1 MTGIDLSADV
11 PRPTPSRPRWRLPAS
26 RGGLAWMVVVVI
38 IGILVAV
45 QFGRQVY
52 ANWEIGQ
59 RAAAIE
65 AEIAAVD
72 AQNAQL
78 RQELTYLQSDAYV
91 SAEAR
96 RLANLGEPGDQ
107 VLIIPQV
114 PKRRSPRSS
123 PPRPR
128 RRGRCSSSGSISSSG
143 PRADLNG
150 PWLSRLAPLRA
161 PPSGDDGGHRS
172 RPAGRPPAPRA
183 TRRLRSSR
191 SSPRT

>member
-26 RGGLAWMVVVVI
+26 RGGLAWMVVVAI

-59 RAAAIE
+59 RADAIE
-65 AEIAAVD
+65 AQIAAVE
-72 AQNAQL
+72 AENAQL
-78 RQELTYLQSDAYV
+78 RQELSYLQSDAYI

-107 VLIIPQV
+107 VLIIPA
-114 PKRRSPRSS
+114 
-123 PPRPR
+123 
-128 RRGRCSSSGSISSSG
+128 G
-143 PRADLNG
+143 AE
-150 PWLSRLAPLRA
+150 APLPEELTAAAA
-161 PPSGDDGGHRS
+161 PSKPLLEQWVDLFFGPSGG
-172 RPAGRPPAPRA
+172 P
-183 TRRLRSSR
+183 
-191 SSPRT
+191 